1 MKLTF
6 SILFIVC
13 MSFSL
18 VGKELN
24 TQYVV
29 KTKGVVIGELFWNLK
44 LSNKDY
50 ETTITLKNKGIL
62 SALYKFNGA
71 YMANGKIIQK
81 KLVPKIYNQMWKTK
95 RKTRIVKIIFND
107 YKIKKLSIVPE
118 EKELPRVQYE
128 ELQNYSDPL
137 TSFVKII
144 LYGGSSYTIDGRR
157 IYKLV
162 SDKSKNKKK
171 ILIKDYK
178 NIWADHK
185 RNDLEYLEIFFNN
198 KEDVFP
204 EKIKILFKGSVFSL
218 IKA

>member
-1 MKLTF
+1 
-6 SILFIVC
+6 

-18 VGKELN
+18 VGKELE
-24 TQYVV
+24 TQYIV

-44 LSNKDY
+44 LSNNDY
-50 ETTITLKNKGIL
+50 ETTITLKNKGFL

-71 YMANGKIIQK
+71 YMANGKVIQRE
-81 KLVPKIYNQMWKTK
+81 LVPKIYNQMWKTK

-107 YKIKKLSIVPE
+107 YKIKKLSIAPE
-118 EKELPRVQYE
+118 EKELPRVRYE
-128 ELQNYSDPL
+128 ELKNYSDPL

-198 KEDVFP
+198 EEDVFP